1 MASSTLLG
9 KIKEDT
15 ERCCGSILQAYFPE
29 WPRNLVE
36 HSGEMAMKGGD
47 AILQWGQAVATYL
60 SMDEYFQAISAL
72 HALQF
77 REEVEDMTEYP
88 HLQAMVQRM
97 TDREKFYAIQQSR
110 GMGLYPSDE
119 MKFMHSLVKQI
130 STKCRRKE
138 MEVME
143 REQKKANEQASISN
157 LAIVNKTVELE
168 LQMRAST
175 LDLMMADHYNRQER
189 GLKEKMKV
197 WTDTLSPSL
206 NKCLLQHIL
215 RSASNVILALYA
227 TQSFTSSHGPHWSGG
242 DEGTSGALS
251 SQDEQRNGE
260 VRGVRG
266 RVFGADHPLA
276 SEVCGVQVGPLNRPD
291 PTIYTDC
298 AENIEA
304 AIRERIEKKQKPCT
318 LTTEDR
324 KRLGTFINTA
334 CGIGEHKTKDRTVF
348 SKEKLEKVM
357 QDLAHLGDMSKKWSV
372 MRFWEAFQKLMRK
385 YDPKFVLGAKI
396 KIEPMGE
403 GKAPRLLIA
412 DQDDG
417 QICALLGMYAME
429 EMIFTKYWQR
439 SIKKRSRKAA
449 LHDVTE
455 YLNGGINETEE
466 GTIFEGDGSS
476 WDTCCNEELRDI
488 IENSVLS
495 IISDWLLKYHIAPE
509 KFQRAHLE
517 ANTRSTLKLNYHPVK
532 KYKLNVMKYVYEIAA
547 IRRSGHRGTS
557 GLNWWVNFTC
567 WACAI
572 CDEPCMVI
580 SRRVTNHFHWR
591 RWRQTLVERCVWGRW
606 FNVAYQT
613 ANQAEWQHL
622 RWIWKALESLR
633 PQYEVDPLW
642 EFIGILWYALRDC
655 QWCFHRALHTWRAQ
669 IIEELGD
676 FVHTRQHWGI

>member
-1 MASSTLLG
+1 MKDEGVIGDGGEISSVEVMLTDVTSLLLKSIEDTSSTSSLAEWNLMASSTLLG

-77 REEVEDMTEYP
+77 QEEVEDMTEYP

-227 TQSFTSSHGPHWSGG
+227 TQSFTSS
-242 DEGTSGALS
+242 
-251 SQDEQRNGE
+251 QDPIDQAEMKE
-260 VRGVRG
+260 
-266 RVFGADHPLA
+266 HP
-276 SEVCGVQVGPLNRPD
+276 
-291 PTIYTDC
+291 
-298 AENIEA
+298 
-304 AIRERIEKKQKPCT
+304 ERYH
-318 LTTEDR
+318 L
-324 KRLGTFINTA
+324 
-334 CGIGEHKTKDRTVF
+334 RTN
-348 SKEKLEKVM
+348 SAM
-357 QDLAHLGDMSKKWSV
+357 G
-372 MRFWEAFQKLMRK
+372 
-385 YDPKFVLGAKI
+385 KFVESA
-396 KIEPMGE
+396 E
-403 GKAPRLLIA
+403 
-412 DQDDG
+412 
-417 QICALLGMYAME
+417 
-429 EMIFTKYWQR
+429 
-439 SIKKRSRKAA
+439 
-449 LHDVTE
+449 E
-455 YLNGGINETEE
+455 YL
-466 GTIFEGDGSS
+466 
-476 WDTCCNEELRDI
+476 
-488 IENSVLS
+488 VL
-495 IISDWLLKYHIAPE
+495 I
-509 KFQRAHLE
+509 
-517 ANTRSTLKLNYHPVK
+517 TL
-532 KYKLNVMKYVYEIAA
+532 
-547 IRRSGHRGTS
+547 
-557 GLNWWVNFTC
+557 W
-567 WACAI
+567 
-572 CDEPCMVI
+572 
-580 SRRVTNHFHWR
+580 
-591 RWRQTLVERCVWGRW
+591 
-606 FNVAYQT
+606 
-613 ANQAEWQHL
+613 HL
-622 RWIWKALESLR
+622 RSVASKLDHWTDQIPPFTQTVLR
-633 PQYEVDPLW
+633 
-642 EFIGILWYALRDC
+642 ILRRL
-655 QWCFHRALHTWRAQ
+655 
-669 IIEELGD
+669 
-676 FVHTRQHWGI
+676 